1 MRHTLRH
8 PLASPAPTGSDFF
21 GDYSPAVTCASA
33 VILVLAISV
42 IDKLTGYDLQIGIL
56 HLIPIVMVTWAA
68 GRNWG
73 IALSLAAVALWVSIF
88 RGEHHYSSNLY
99 FYWDAIEL
107 LVVFLTVTLLVARL
121 REALRAHE
129 FSLAIME
136 KLDVAAYVVDL
147 QRDVVLIGNRRFR
160 EAYEGRSAEELAR
173 EPAHEARFALQDGR
187 PVLLRILNS

>member
-1 MRHTLRH
+1 VADRIL
-8 PLASPAPTGSDFF
+8 SPAPTGSDVF

-56 HLIPIVMVTWAA
+56 HLIPVVMVTWAA
-68 GRNWG
+68 GAKWG
-73 IALSLAAVALWVSIF
+73 IGLSLAAVALWVFIF

-99 FYWDAIEL
+99 FYWDAVEL
-107 LVVFLTVTLLVARL
+107 LVTFVTVAVLVAKL

-129 FSLAIME
+129 FSLAILE
-136 KLDVAAYVVDL
+136 KLDVPAYVVDL
-147 QRDVVLIGNRRFR
+147 QRDVVLTGNRRFR
-160 EAYEGRSAEELAR
+160 EGYEGRGAEDLAR

-187 PVLLRILNS
+187 PVLLRILRS

>member
-1 MRHTLRH
+1 MAERI
-8 PLASPAPTGSDFF
+8 ASPAPTGSDVF

-42 IDKLTGYDLQIGIL
+42 IDKLTGYDLHIAIL
-56 HLIPIVMVTWAA
+56 QLVPITLVTWAA

-73 IALSLAAVALWVSIF
+73 IGLSLAAIALWVFIF

-99 FYWDAIEL
+99 FYWDAAQL
-107 LVVFLTVTLLVARL
+107 LVTLLAVALLVARL

-129 FSLAIME
+129 FSLAILE
-136 KLDVAAYVVDL
+136 KLDVPAYVIDL

-160 EAYEGRSAEELAR
+160 ESYEGRSAEDLAR

-187 PVLLRILNS
+187 PVVLRILNG

>member
-1 MRHTLRH
+1 VPDRITY
-8 PLASPAPTGSDFF
+8 PAPTGSDFF

-56 HLIPIVMVTWAA
+56 HLIPIALVTWSA

-73 IALSLAAVALWVSIF
+73 IALSVAASALWVFIF

-99 FYWDAIEL
+99 FYWDAVEL
-107 LVVFLTVTLLVARL
+107 FAIFLIVSLLLARL

-129 FSLAIME
+129 FSLEILE
-136 KLDVAAYVVDL
+136 KLDVPAYVVDL
-147 QRDVVLIGNRRFR
+147 QRDVVLAGNRRFR
-160 EAYEGRSAEELAR
+160 EGYDGRTAEDLSR
-173 EPAHEARFALQDGR
+173 ESAHEARFALQDGR
-187 PVLLRILNS
+187 PALLRILGA